1 MARTFELTTPLGK
14 DAKGED
20 VLRFRALRGTEELGR
35 LSEFDLSTVS
45 TNPNIS
51 FTSLLGKKVTVKAE
65 LGGGGSRFFNGHVT
79 RFAQEGMIGR
89 FFHYRL
95 TVRPWL
101 WFLTRTADS
110 RIFQEK
116 TVPQIIEDV
125 FADHPAVS
133 SLQSELTEKFATRE
147 YCVQYRETDFNFVSR
162 LMEEEGIYYFFE
174 HQENRHVMRLF
185 DANSTHKT
193 LAKKSLPFLPPGQT
207 ARAGQEVIHR
217 WDFAQSVL
225 TGVVALDDFDFKNPK
240 AELAVKAQ
248 LVQKHDQA
256 DAEVFDWPGEYIET
270 ENGEHLVR
278 ARLQE
283 IHTDFDRAEAECN
296 IREIA
301 VGRLFTLTNGPR
313 ADQEREYLIT
323 RASYELR
330 DNSFETSSAEEPTSY
345 RCQFSAL
352 QSKQQFR
359 PERRTLEPRMTGPQT
374 AIVVGTPDDEIV
386 CDQFGRV
393 KVLFHWDR
401 IGKKKHKEK
410 ENADSSCFLRVVQPW
425 AGSNFGVIFLP
436 RRGQE
441 VLVDFL
447 EGDPDQPIIVGSV
460 YNRDQMPPYDLPAN
474 KTQSGIKTRSA
485 MKGTPSNFNEIR
497 FEDKKDHEQLIIH
510 AERTMSESVE
520 GSQSVSVGGGQ
531 SISVG
536 GSRSITTGSEK
547 DGVKQGDVKELVH
560 NNHNLHVMGDERV
573 GIEGKSSVN
582 VKGDNAGSCGGEFSL
597 QGAKGILL
605 TANKVTLQGT
615 TSITLVAAGSSLV
628 IDAAGVT
635 ILGSP
640 TIKLNPNG
648 AAPPTVSP
656 AAQLTVPP
664 DNP

>member
-51 FTSLLGKKVTVKAE
+51 FTSLLGKKVTVKVE

-125 FADHPAVS
+125 FDDHPAVAS
-133 SLQSELTEKFATRE
+133 FQSELTEKFATRE

-174 HQENRHVMRLF
+174 HQENRHLMRLF
-185 DANSTHKT
+185 DSNSTHKT
-193 LAKKSLPFLPPGQT
+193 LAKKTLHFLPPGQT
-207 ARAGQEVIHR
+207 ARAGQEVIHS

-240 AELAVKAQ
+240 ADLAVKAQ

-270 ENGEHLVR
+270 ENGEHLAR

-330 DNSFETSSAEEPTSY
+330 DSSFESSSAEEPTSY

-352 QSKQQFR
+352 QSRQQFR

-401 IGKKKHKEK
+401 IGKKKRKEK

-485 MKGTPSNFNEIR
+485 MKGTPTNFNEIR

-531 SISVG
+531 TISVG
-536 GSRSITTGSEK
+536 GSRSITTGKEK

-573 GIEGKSSVN
+573 GIDGKSSVN
-582 VKGDNAGSCGGEFSL
+582 VKSDSAGFCGGEFSL
-597 QGAKGILL
+597 QGSKGILL
-605 TANKVTLQGT
+605 TADKVTLQGT